1 MSSMSS
7 SLTHWVSSF
16 SSTVYRPLTKSLQI
30 QSHLQ
35 ISKPIDPIF
44 DGSAEKLSLYE
55 NVEDR
60 LLSKAMRI
68 PALQSLA
75 NIILS
80 QPGYAVDFSVA
91 FELIRAA
98 ETLDVELAD
107 WARQIPRKWAYTT
120 TTLMRYHPSAESSSS
135 GFVPD
140 LIHQYPDFYAARVW
154 NLYRVYRLII
164 QSILLRVSSFVSLH
178 HTEHEQ
184 DYIRIEKINRAIVDD
199 VCASVPFLLGYALTD
214 LKLHPPSQHLQ
225 NENCLWPQ
233 NLMKASSS
241 GPAGKFSL
249 IWPLY
254 VACSVPSAPET
265 QRNWIR
271 AQLKWIAGTGEA
283 HAHHVMDAESQT
295 LFGGPERFRFDCV

>member
-1 MSSMSS
+1 MF
-7 SLTHWVSSF
+7 LFIRRNAVSF
-16 SSTVYRPLTKSLQI
+16 FPSTVYWPLTESSQI

-68 PALQSLA
+68 PALQSSA

-80 QPGYAVDFSVA
+80 QPSYAVDYSVA

-107 WARQIPRKWAYTT
+107 WARRIPRKWAYTT
-120 TTLMRYHPSAESSSS
+120 ITLMRYHPPAESSSS
-135 GFVPD
+135 GFVPN
-140 LIHQYPDFYAARVW
+140 LIHQYPGFYVGRVW
-154 NLYRVYRLII
+154 NSYRVYRLII
-164 QSILLRVSSFVSLH
+164 QSILARVSSFVSLH
-178 HTEHEQ
+178 HTAHEQ
-184 DYIRIEKINRAIVDD
+184 DYIRIEKINRAMVDD
-199 VCASVPFLLGYALTD
+199 VCASVPFLLGYD
-214 LKLHPPSQHLQ
+214 LSDLRLHPPFEHLRD
-225 NENCLWPQ
+225 ENCLWPQ
-233 NLMKASSS
+233 NSMEASSS
-241 GPAGKFSL
+241 GPTGKFSL

-254 VACSVPSAPET
+254 VASSVPSAPET
-265 QRNWIR
+265 QRKWIR

-283 HAHHVMDAESQT
+283 HAHLVMDAESQT
-295 LFGGPERFRFDCV
+295 LFGGPESFRFDCV